1 MGVFRVKGRWK
12 WCSVVL
18 LAGAMVPAFSGG
30 QDAPSLA
37 QSKSDQASPQ
47 SKLETAIAEAVRLL
61 EAKEY
66 KKFLES
72 FVAPEDLKRIT
83 EQVPLEVLAEQFG
96 RERAGHVLKVLR
108 SIEKAKPQIDPN
120 SREAS
125 FTIEQ
130 GLQLPGREKM
140 VFIQVGGLWYIR
152 N

>member
-1 MGVFRVKGRWK
+1 MGVFRAKGRWK
-12 WCSVVL
+12 WWLVVL
-18 LAGAMVPAFSGG
+18 LAGALVPTCSCG
-30 QDAPSLA
+30 QDALA
-37 QSKSDQASPQ
+37 QSKSNQASPQ

-83 EQVPLEVLAEQFG
+83 EQVPLEVFAERFG
-96 RERAGHVLKVLR
+96 RERAGHLLKVLR